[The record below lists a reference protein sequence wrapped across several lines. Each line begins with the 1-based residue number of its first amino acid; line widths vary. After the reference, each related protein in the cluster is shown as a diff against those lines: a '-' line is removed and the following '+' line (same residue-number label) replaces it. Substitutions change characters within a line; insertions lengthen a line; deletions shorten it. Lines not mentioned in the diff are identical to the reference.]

1 MTDPGLAPYRSFRS
15 AVDAVR
21 SFHPLDDDDR
31 ATRERVLG
39 FFETGPTIVA
49 RHPHPVHATASAFV
63 FDPERRRVLLC
74 FHKKGRFWVQPGG
87 HLEPDDDTVV
97 DGALRE
103 AREETGVE
111 PPLGATPVIVDI
123 DAHRLSSR
131 FGHCTEHLDIGVAF
145 TADPDAGLRANDE
158 VEGVRWWPVD
168 ALPSDAATGL
178 EGRIGK
184 ILQRLASPSQSSP
197 SQASPSRAD

>member
-1 MTDPGLAPYRSFRS
+1 MDS
-15 AVDAVR
+15 VE
-21 SFHPLDDDDR
+21 PLDDADR
-31 ATRERVLG
+31 ATRMRVLA
-39 FFETGPTIVA
+39 FFEAGPAILA

-63 FDPERRRVLLC
+63 FDAEYRQVLLC

-87 HLEPDDDTVV
+87 HLEPADATVI

-111 PPLGATPVIVDI
+111 PPAGTAPTIVDV

-145 TADPDAGLRANDE
+145 TADPATALRANDE

-168 ALPSDAATGL
+168 ALPGDAATGL
-178 EGRIGK
+178 DARIAK
-184 ILQRLASPSQSSP
+184 ILERLR
-197 SQASPSRAD
+197 SR